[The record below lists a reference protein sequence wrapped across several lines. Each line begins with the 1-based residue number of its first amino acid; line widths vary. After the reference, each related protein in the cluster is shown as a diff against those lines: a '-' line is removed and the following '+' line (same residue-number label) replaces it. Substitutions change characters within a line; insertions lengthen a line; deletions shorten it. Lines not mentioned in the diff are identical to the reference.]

1 VSAAPAHAA
10 ADGVRPS
17 RRRYSP
23 RAVDPSSPRPSAL
36 LSAFFIPAIVA
47 LFASAGAALVY
58 FVTGHEWLHWLAL
71 HLAMLGGVSQLI
83 LGAGQFF
90 VCAFLATAPPPRRMI
105 AAQLLAWNVG
115 TVLVAVGEPTA
126 TVALVDVGAVLIA
139 VGLGLF
145 AAALRGMQRRSLQ
158 RARWAVRWYQACA
171 ACLGLGA
178 LIGVLLARGTAWA
191 PGSLVGAHLALNL
204 GGWLGMAIVG
214 TLHTFFPSLTQ
225 TQLRLPGLQGPTFVA
240 WLIGVALLT
249 CGAAFGLQIAIAS
262 GWFALALAAGL
273 LTVNLAASLR
283 AAPRPLALPARLIA
297 LAQVFLAAGLL
308 FALAVTISQG
318 GPEVL
323 LGIQRN
329 VLAVLLLVG
338 WIGLTVCGAL
348 LHLLA
353 VLARVRHFN
362 RSMPGPAPMRDRTL
376 TLAAGL
382 SISALA
388 ISHAP
393 TLDAM
398 GGPAAI
404 VLLAVLA
411 VLGARVLALAARVL
425 RPPAQART

>member
-1 VSAAPAHAA
+1 VLV
-10 ADGVRPS
+10 G
-17 RRRYSP
+17 
-23 RAVDPSSPRPSAL
+23 
-36 LSAFFIPAIVA
+36 AFFTAAIVA
-47 LFASAGAALVY
+47 LLASAGAALGY
-58 FVTGHEWLHWLAL
+58 AVTEREWLHWLAL

-90 VCAFLATAPPPRRMI
+90 VCAFLATTPPSRRMI

-126 TVALVDVGAVLIA
+126 TVSLVDLGAVLIA

-145 AAALRGMQRRSLQ
+145 AAAMRGMQRRSLQ

-178 LIGVLLARGTAWA
+178 LIGVLLARATAWPA
-191 PGSLVGAHLALNL
+191 GSLLGAHLALNL

-225 TQLRLPGLQGPTFVA
+225 TRLRFPRLQGPTFAA
-240 WLIGVALLT
+240 WLIGVVLLA
-249 CGAAFGLQIAIAS
+249 CGAAFSLQPAIAS
-262 GWFALALAAGL
+262 GWFGLVLAAGL

-283 AAPRPLALPARLIA
+283 AAPGPLSLPARLIA
-297 LAQVFLAAGLL
+297 LAQAFLAAGLL
-308 FALAVTISQG
+308 FALAVTISKG
-318 GPEVL
+318 GADAL
-323 LGIQRN
+323 LGVQRN
-329 VLAVLLLVG
+329 VLAVLLLGG

-353 VLARVRHFN
+353 VLARVRHFAH
-362 RSMPGPAPMRDRTL
+362 SMPGPAPMRDRTL

-393 TLDAM
+393 NLDAI
-398 GGPAAI
+398 GRPATI
-404 VLLAVLA
+404 MLLAVLA
-411 VLGARVLALAARVL
+411 LLGARVLALTARVL
-425 RPPAQART
+425 HPSVQARR